1 MKEVFEV
8 KQVRLFSS
16 ALILGIFLAFW
27 GVSPLDAAEETRRI
41 VDMGGTEVVLP
52 KDVNTVIDLWHANNQ
67 VVLLLGGADK
77 LVGTTSIVK
86 ELPWFAQVY
95 PRIGEIKP
103 YAISSGSGNFNA
115 VDRKSVV

>member
-16 ALILGIFLAFW
+16 ALILGIFLAFL

-52 KDVNTVIDLWHANNQ
+52 KDVKTVIDLWHANNQ

-77 LVGTTSIVK
+77 LVGTTSDVA
-86 ELPWFAQVY
+86 LP
-95 PRIGEIKP
+95 I
-103 YAISSGSGNFNA
+103 
-115 VDRKSVV
+115 